1 MPASMLPLH
10 PARLRPPA
18 RCHGWRRPPAG
29 SARRHGAFGDVVRTD
44 LAGSLRL
51 SGKVDLLLFNP
62 PYVATPREEME
73 GSGISISWAGG
84 VDGRCVRVRPR
95 WGGGGGMRAYVVAF
109 AGRIEPLR
117 CVGRSVAANTGMYG
131 RTRTRRRRRRRR
143 WGQLMGGAA
152 IAPVTSPRLFDA
164 QRGAAYSVRRRCTA
178 AAAVEAARASGR
190 AAAAREYYSY
200 DMIRSRSAAESGGRG
215 ARRRRYCGTV
225 PTPSDPHEAFIPLVG
240 AALCGELAE
249 RVSLRGLGVGWGG
262 CNCIIV

>member
-1 MPASMLPLH
+1 VPASMLPLH

-95 WGGGGGMRAYVVAF
+95 WGGGGGDACVR
-109 AGRIEPLR
+109 GRVRGPDR
-117 CVGRSVAANTGMYG
+117 TAAVCRSVGRREYWYVWPHA
-131 RTRTRRRRRRRR
+131 
-143 WGQLMGGAA
+143 
-152 IAPVTSPRLFDA
+152 D
-164 QRGAAYSVRRRCTA
+164 TA
-178 AAAVEAARASGR
+178 AAA
-190 AAAAREYYSY
+190 AAA
-200 DMIRSRSAAESGGRG
+200 
-215 ARRRRYCGTV
+215 
-225 PTPSDPHEAFIPLVG
+225 VG
-240 AALCGELAE
+240 AANG
-249 RVSLRGLGVGWGG
+249 RGGDRAGDESAPV
-262 CNCIIV
+262 